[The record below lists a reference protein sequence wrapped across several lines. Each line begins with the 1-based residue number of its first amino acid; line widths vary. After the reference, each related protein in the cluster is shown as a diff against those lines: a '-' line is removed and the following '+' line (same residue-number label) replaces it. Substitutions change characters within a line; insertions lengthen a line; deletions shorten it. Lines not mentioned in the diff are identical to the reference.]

1 MIGNHQE
8 FPALG
13 PLGRFQSEAGK
24 EFLARNS
31 IIFPVAYSY
40 EREFMLERVK
50 HIITM

>member
-8 FPALG
+8 FP
-13 PLGRFQSEAGK
+13 EIM
-24 EFLARNS
+24 ARNS